1 MSYKVSKLTTFHRD
15 FKGLTP
21 QMKEEVLEISDE
33 IIENPTSGEPLR
45 HSMKGFSKYSFNRKP
60 EYRLIYAIYNCLL
73 ADKNHKLNKCHHDD
87 VTHYEKE
94 LASCEG
100 LIEFIWVKTREECN
114 NLYSQD
120 KKYHARFKRKGK

>member
-60 EYRLIYAIYNCLL
+60 EYRL
-73 ADKNHKLNKCHHDD
+73 
-87 VTHYEKE
+87 THT
-94 LASCEG
+94 S
-100 LIEFIWVKTREECN
+100 F
-114 NLYSQD
+114 
-120 KKYHARFKRKGK
+120 